1 MVEEVGT
8 KFTGVKISELKAALQ
23 KDGKQDNANSKAE
36 QAQNKE
42 LIETQKETV
51 GFLQSLVNSSVAGFK
66 FQRDQ
71 ALQDERAKAISGGDD
86 DVSGGDLGTET
97 FSKSFSG
104 LKKLFGV
111 VGLTIGGI
119 LLGVKALQDEFFKG
133 AVKDLIEALKDLG
146 RLLLDFAKAVMPFIT
161 TILTYTVQGLTA
173 GIKGIAKVFEYLKDF
188 NDNADID
195 PEDYKGIPVIGAA
208 TILSIKKIKTSFLSA
223 TGQIDNVANNLD
235 DTAKKMATNADDI
248 VKTRQPGILAR
259 FSRLI
264 RMPFLRLGGIFA
276 IAFKPVRVAIDTFAD
291 TFKGIGRTIAG
302 AFRSVAFNVGRV
314 ASPLNKL
321 RRTITRIVAPLAKL
335 PVISSVTTFFSKAGG
350 FLKFLG
356 KLFLP
361 FTIIIALVDTVKGFY
376 QGFFGTDLEEGEEPP
391 EGFINKL
398 MAGIE
403 GGIAGLVNSLVGIP
417 LDFLKGAVGWV
428 LGKMGFTGAE
438 EALASFSFK
447 ELLDDIISVIFN
459 PIDSALALFKKIFN
473 FDIVGII
480 RKLPFGSKLLDF
492 FTTDET
498 EQAIKDI
505 KGTRKEEKRVDK
517 FQKEIDEAQAK
528 IDAGIGNEEYL
539 QGLIDKRQAQIDQI
553 NAEIGLDNVD
563 ALAERISTLQSTADL
578 AEGKE
583 KEKLE
588 ERIAELQTRLDEKET
603 IEAGNNQPVV
613 ISNNVNDNKQTQ
625 INNSGS
631 TVSIQKNTQLTD
643 PALAFLS
650 GGATI

>member
-1 MVEEVGT
+1 MVEKVDT
-8 KFTGVKISELKAALQ
+8 TGKNMREIVESMKRDRAKESADSDK
-23 KDGKQDNANSKAE
+23 E
-36 QAQNKE
+36 QAQNQE
-42 LIETQKETV
+42 LIKTQKETV

-71 ALQDERAKAISGGDD
+71 ALQDERKKALGGDD
-86 DVSGGDLGTET
+86 SGTDSDGEEK
-97 FSKSFSG
+97 FSEGFKKQFG
-104 LKKLFGV
+104 NLKKLFGV

-119 LLGVKALQDEFFKG
+119 LIGVKSLQNEFFRG
-133 AVKDLIEALKDLG
+133 DVKLLIEALQKLGGLLIDL
-146 RLLLDFAKAVMPFIT
+146 AKAVMPFIT
-161 TILTYTVQGLTA
+161 TILGYTVKGLTA

-195 PEDYKGIPVIGAA
+195 PEDYKAIPVIGAGA
-208 TILSIKKIKTSFLSA
+208 IFSIKKIKSSFMSA
-223 TGQIDNVANNLD
+223 TGQLTPV
-235 DTAKKMATNADDI
+235 ATNMDDAAKAI
-248 VKTRQPGILAR
+248 VKNADTTTKTRIP
-259 FSRLI
+259 RLLGQFG
-264 RMPFLRLGGIFA
+264 RLVAAPFNKLGGIFRV
-276 IAFKPVRVAIDTFAD
+276 AFKPVRVAIDTFAD
-291 TFKGIGRTIAG
+291 TFKGIARTIAG

-321 RRTITRIVAPLAKL
+321 RMTITKIVAPLAKL
-335 PVISSVTTFFSKAGG
+335 PVISSVTKFFSKAGG

-356 KLFLP
+356 RLFLP
-361 FTIIIALVDTVKGFY
+361 FTIIIALFDTVKGIY
-376 QGFFGTDLEEGEEPP
+376 RGFFGLDLEEGEEPP
-391 EGFINKL
+391 KTFLDKIMGGL
-398 MAGIE
+398 E
-403 GGIAGLVNSLVGIP
+403 GGVKGLINSLVGIP

-447 ELLDDIISVIFN
+447 ELLDDIIGIIFN
-459 PIDSALALFKKIFN
+459 PIDSIMKLFEKIFN
-473 FDIVGII
+473 FDIVK
-480 RKLPFGSKLLDF
+480 KLRENPIMAKVIDF

-498 EQAIKDI
+498 EQEIKNI
-505 KGTRKEEKRVDK
+505 KAVQSEEKRADK

-563 ALAERISTLQSTADL
+563 ALAERISTLQGTADL

-588 ERIAELQTRLDEKET
+588 ERIAELQTRLDEKEA
-603 IEAGNNQPVV
+603 IEAENNQPVV
-613 ISNNVNDNKQTQ
+613 IQNNVNDNKQTQ